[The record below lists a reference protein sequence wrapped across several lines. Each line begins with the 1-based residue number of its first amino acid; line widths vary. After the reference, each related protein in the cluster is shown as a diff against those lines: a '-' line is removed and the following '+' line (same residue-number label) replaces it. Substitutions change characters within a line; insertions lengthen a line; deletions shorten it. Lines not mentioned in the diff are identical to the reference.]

1 MRKRRILL
9 VDDDPNTTYIL
20 GMMLKLNGFDVY
32 PYTDP
37 EAALASFRRGQFDLL
52 LLDVRIPAMNGF
64 ELYRKIRYIDEKID
78 VCFMTNYS
86 KEYVQEFTKS
96 FPELGHNHLV
106 EKPAAAA
113 DLLKI
118 VDGYFGH

>member
-1 MRKRRILL
+1 

-20 GMMLKLNGFDVY
+20 GMMLKLNDFDVY

-52 LLDVRIPAMNGF
+52 LLDARIPAMNGF
-64 ELYRKIRYIDEKID
+64 ELYRKIRQIDEEIN
-78 VCFMTNYS
+78 VCFMTNYARA
-86 KEYVQEFTKS
+86 YVQEFTKS
-96 FPELGHNHLV
+96 FPGLGHYHLV
-106 EKPAAAA
+106 EKPAVAA

-118 VDGYFGH
+118 VENCFDH

>member
-1 MRKRRILL
+1 
-9 VDDDPNTTYIL
+9 
-20 GMMLKLNGFDVY
+20 MMLKLNGFDVY

-52 LLDVRIPAMNGF
+52 LLDIQILAMNGF
-64 ELYRKIRYIDEKID
+64 ELYRKIIQIDEKIN
-78 VCFMTNYS
+78 VCFMTNYT

-118 VDGYFGH
+118 VENCFNH